1 MLLLTLLVLATL
13 LVLPLEVRPTVYT
26 LLAVGRELNPR
37 LLEGGCWLALLFAA
51 LWVDAGQRC
60 VGLNDESARAQPGTL
75 VPGGPHLRLLQQ
87 ALFE

>member
-1 MLLLTLLVLATL
+1 VLLGGSLVSFSRVKCVPHVSALTALTLLLTLLVLTTL

-26 LLAVGRELNPR
+26 LLAVGRELIPR

-60 VGLNDESARAQPGTL
+60 VELER
-75 VPGGPHLRLLQQ
+75 
-87 ALFE
+87 